1 LLPVMEQKKI
11 NPEIFPP
18 TKEISDDTFGKSFAV
33 VSRGSSYD
41 ACENEASMLVPLT
54 KKFGKSL
61 LHAFKGRK
69 FDYTCD

>member
-1 LLPVMEQKKI
+1 LLPVMEQKI
-11 NPEIFPP
+11 IDHEIFPP

-41 ACENEASMLVPLT
+41 ACGNEASMIVPLN

-61 LHAFKGRK
+61 LHALEGRK
-69 FDYTCD
+69 FD